1 MRTTMTTWSRGA
13 CLAMVCAATLAG
25 AQAQKPSVVAT
36 PLDLDP
42 NPSLT
47 RFEKELQASWF
58 KLLDERSGALVP
70 SRKEAEASLKET
82 KRLDFR
88 ESDEALAKFGEK
100 AGTLYAV
107 FVSLQY
113 TAKKQLVLSGRVVRD
128 DGKLM
133 KTARVELPKGEDTIV
148 ARFTPLAELFF
159 TELGLAGLP
168 TFKEVKTVEPVKP
181 PPPDKVEVK
190 KVDLPPPPP
199 PPVVDTGVGQ
209 RTAGQVLVIGGGG
222 VAVVGA
228 VLLGAGAGIGGS
240 LGVNQGNVPADKVAE
255 WRTAQ
260 TLSGAGLVTL
270 GVGAVA
276 AAIGGIVWATAPA
289 APVKVTVAPLAGGAV
304 LGFQGEF

>member
-1 MRTTMTTWSRGA
+1 MTTWSRGV
-13 CLAMVCAATLAG
+13 CLALLCVGTLAG

-128 DGKLM
+128 DGKLI

-168 TFKEVKTVEPVKP
+168 SFKEVKTVEPVKP

-199 PPVVDTGVGQ
+199 PPVVDTGAGQ

-240 LGVNQGNVPADKVAE
+240 LGVKDGNVPADKVAD

-289 APVKVTVAPLAGGAV
+289 APVQVTVAPLAGGAV
-304 LGFQGEF
+304 MGLQGEF

>member
-1 MRTTMTTWSRGA
+1 MTTWCRGA
-13 CLAMVCAATLAG
+13 ALAVVCVATLAG

-36 PLDLDP
+36 PLELDP

-47 RFEKELQASWF
+47 RFEKELQTSWF

-88 ESDEALAKFGEK
+88 ESDEALAKLAEK

-113 TAKKQLVLSGRVVRD
+113 SAKKQLVLTGRVVRD

-159 TELGLAGLP
+159 AELGLAGLP
-168 TFKEVKTVEPVKP
+168 TFKEAAKVDPPQLVVKP
-181 PPPDKVEVK
+181 PPEKPVEK
-190 KVDLPPPPP
+190 DPPPPPPP
-199 PPVVDTGVGQ
+199 PPVDTGLGQ
-209 RTAGQVLVIGGGG
+209 RTAGQVLVIGGAG

-228 VLLGAGAGIGGS
+228 VLLGAGQGIGGS
-240 LGVNQGNVPADKVAE
+240 LGVTQGNIPADKVNDY
-255 WRTAQ
+255 RTAQ
-260 TLSGAGLVTL
+260 TLTGAGLVTL

-276 AAIGGIVWATAPA
+276 AAIGGVVWATAPA
-289 APVKVTVAPLAGGAV
+289 APVKVTVAPMAGGAMIG
-304 LGFQGEF
+304 LQGEF

>member
-1 MRTTMTTWSRGA
+1 MTTWSRGV
-13 CLAMVCAATLAG
+13 CLALGCVATLAG

-42 NPSLT
+42 NPALT
-47 RFEKELQASWF
+47 RFEKDLQTSWF

-181 PPPDKVEVK
+181 PPPDKVEKRVE
-190 KVDLPPPPP
+190 LPPPPP
-199 PPVVDTGVGQ
+199 PPVVDTGAGQ
-209 RTAGQVLVIGGGG
+209 RAAGQVLVIGGAG

-228 VLLGAGAGIGGS
+228 VLFGAGAGLGGS
-240 LGVNQGNVPADKVAE
+240 LGVVGGNVPADKVGD

-260 TLSGAGLVTL
+260 ALSGAGLVTL

-276 AAIGGIVWATAPA
+276 AAIGGIVWATAPT
-289 APVKVTVAPLAGGAV
+289 APVKVTAAPLAGGAMV
-304 LGFQGEF
+304 GLQGEF